1 MLKKYISLYSL
12 LAAIAGLVILLD
24 QITKQ
29 IIRTNLSLGQVYRPD
44 LWLSEYARIVHW
56 KNTGAAFGLFQSMG
70 GVFTILSFV
79 VAAVIIIYYPQVPE
93 RDWTVR
99 IAMGLLLGGAIGNLI
114 DRLTYGHVTDF
125 LSVGSFPVFNIAD
138 ASISTGVVI
147 LFFGMWMQEREA
159 KSQEQLAS
167 ARDDVNIPENTS
179 TGFPEEIQGE

>member
-1 MLKKYISLYSL
+1 MLKKYISIYSL
-12 LAAIAGLVILLD
+12 LVSIAGLVIFLD

-29 IIRTNLSLGQVYRPD
+29 IIRTYLSLGQVYRPD

-56 KNTGAAFGLFQSMG
+56 KNTGAAFGLFQNMG

-79 VAAVIIIYYPQVPE
+79 VAAVIIAYYPQVPFK
-93 RDWTVR
+93 DWTVR

-114 DRLTYGHVTDF
+114 DRLNQGHVTDF
-125 LSVGSFPVFNIAD
+125 ISVGSFPVFNIAD

-159 KSQEQLAS
+159 KSQEQLANLTEDITI
-167 ARDDVNIPENTS
+167 RENTS
-179 TGFPEEIQGE
+179 TRLPEEIKGE